1 MDHLQ
6 QIAQRLKGLRE
17 AMDVTVEAMA
27 EMCEVDTATYA
38 MMERGEHDI
47 AMSTLQRIAT
57 KCGVEL
63 PALLFGDEPR
73 MSSYFITRRGQGALV
88 ERSSAYSYRSLAA
101 GFAGRRADPFIV
113 TVHPLAAGAP
123 LPAETTH
130 AGQEFNIVLEGSMEL
145 HIGGRIAELATGDS
159 IYFDAELG
167 HRVVATG
174 GKPVKFLAIIF

>member
-73 MSSYFITRRGQGALV
+73 MSS
-88 ERSSAYSYRSLAA
+88 
-101 GFAGRRADPFIV
+101 
-113 TVHPLAAGAP
+113 
-123 LPAETTH
+123 
-130 AGQEFNIVLEGSMEL
+130 
-145 HIGGRIAELATGDS
+145 
-159 IYFDAELG
+159 
-167 HRVVATG
+167 
-174 GKPVKFLAIIF
+174 